1 MLCTSFFV
9 ENRMIPLKFLLTKLI
24 DTREISLFLKIVI

>member
-9 ENRMIPLKFLLTKLI
+9 ENRMIPLKFQLTNLI
-24 DTREISLFLKIVI
+24 DAKEISLFLKIVI

>member
-9 ENRMIPLKFLLTKLI
+9 KNRMTPLKFLLAKLI